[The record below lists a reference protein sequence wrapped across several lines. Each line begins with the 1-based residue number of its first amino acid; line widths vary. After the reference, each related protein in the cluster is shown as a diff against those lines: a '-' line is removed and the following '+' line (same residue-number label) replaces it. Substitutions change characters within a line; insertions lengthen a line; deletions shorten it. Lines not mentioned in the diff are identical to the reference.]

1 MQTPSYLA
9 ISNLLKSPIS
19 CKNLN
24 LFYFCSAA
32 KTLQHASDDTNKLA
46 PPKPVYPT
54 YPTLFVTTPVFYTN
68 APPHLGH
75 LYTAALADSR
85 FRWEIFKG
93 PSKTYPDLMNK
104 INDIT
109 AKTENS
115 SIKTRSVDGYIF
127 ATGTDEHGGKIAKAA
142 LGSREL
148 AFSFDENKS
157 AIVQKY
163 CDDISCLF
171 KELFDSSS
179 ITYTTY
185 VRTTSQKHKAVVYW
199 LWERLFSAGHIYPG
213 YYRGWYDLVNEEFV
227 PPQETIIDI
236 RYNDDHHLKDDTNVT
251 HISRRKSG
259 TRSTSNGT
267 PVTWVEEVNY
277 IFALSR
283 FAPAVSDWLASRDDV
298 VVPDWFGNQARQYLI
313 DMGGRDISI
322 SRCATK
328 VPWGLPVPDDPSQTI
343 YVWFD
348 ALASYLTASGF
359 EPELTSSDSLKKQPS
374 RFYWPPTHQY
384 VGKDIL
390 KFHCVLWPALLIAAG
405 LDPPR
410 QIICHS
416 HWLVDHQKMSKSFGN
431 SVDPITAAPLFAGLS
446 GLRYALI
453 RGSAELSQD
462 SNYDPTRLRSLV
474 SADLANTL
482 GNLLNRAASINA
494 SFGHLNFAESQP
506 GSDLPSFYL
515 DLQVRLL
522 SLPNHFENRCSPQIH
537 RFDRAI
543 EDALEAVRACNLAFE
558 IVRPWDS
565 NAASPS
571 NTTHLLVATHNLLR
585 VVGLLFSPFAPA
597 LASELLDR
605 LAVSH
610 RDRTWVRACQ
620 WDDFNRSYLP
630 EFDARSKEQHQE
642 RKVFYPRLR

>member
-142 LGSREL
+142 LGSR
-148 AFSFDENKS
+148 
-157 AIVQKY
+157 
-163 CDDISCLF
+163 
-171 KELFDSSS
+171 
-179 ITYTTY
+179 
-185 VRTTSQKHKAVVYW
+185 
-199 LWERLFSAGHIYPG
+199 
-213 YYRGWYDLVNEEFV
+213 
-227 PPQETIIDI
+227 
-236 RYNDDHHLKDDTNVT
+236 DDTNVT